1 MRRILFDA
9 GSTDPE
15 VLSMNPFDVDPT
27 RLVDSVIALVISFGL
42 ALPLAWHR
50 EQETRLLGLRT
61 FPLVAVASCSYVL
74 VGSTMAGGDPN
85 ALSRIIQG
93 LMTGIGFVGGGAI
106 LKSGGNIQGTST
118 AAAIWATGAIGAAV
132 AFGRLDLAIAIAII
146 TFLTFL
152 LLTPLGDRLRDDDD

>member
-1 MRRILFDA
+1 
-9 GSTDPE
+9 
-15 VLSMNPFDVDPT
+15 MNPFDVDPT
-27 RLVDSVIALVISFGL
+27 RLLDSVIALVISFAL

-50 EQETRLLGLRT
+50 EHETRLLGLRT

-74 VGSTMAGGDPN
+74 LGSSVAEGDPN

-106 LKSGGNIQGTST
+106 LKSGGNIRGTST
-118 AAAIWATGAIGAAV
+118 AAAIWATGGIGAAV
-132 AFGRLDLAIAIAII
+132 AYGRIDLAIAIAII

-152 LLTPLGDRLRDDDD
+152 ILTPLGDHIHDGDAPGSDDD

>member
-1 MRRILFDA
+1 
-9 GSTDPE
+9 
-15 VLSMNPFDVDPT
+15 MNPFDLDPT
-27 RLVDSVIALVISFGL
+27 QLLDSVVALVLAFAL

-50 EQETRLLGLRT
+50 EWKTRLLGLRT

-74 VGSTMAGGDPN
+74 IGLHIADGDAQ

-106 LKSGGNIQGTST
+106 LKSGNDVRGTST
-118 AAAIWATGAIGAAV
+118 AAAIWATGALGAAV
-132 AFGRLDLAIAIAII
+132 AYGRLGLGIAIAAI

-152 LLTPLGDRLRDDDD
+152 LLTPLSERFDDSSEG